1 MTAAGD
7 GQRPSSADDPV
18 TGHSLKKT
26 LRLGDLVQMQILLVV
41 GVTWIGIAA
50 RQGGQHVLFWVAA
63 ILTLFVPSAIVV
75 TWCVRIW
82 PQEGGVYQW
91 TRHVFGPFAG
101 FLSAWNFGTW
111 ALLTVANLG
120 LITSTSLAYGLGP
133 RFRWMAES
141 DSLTT
146 GLNIGLFA
154 VILLICIPGFGIGKY
169 VSHLGTGVMIVVN
182 LLLVALLFVHP
193 HTSPAHPHVSP
204 QSPFSFV
211 PTAAMFTILSVN
223 LFSKMAFNALTG
235 LEQIA
240 VFAGEI
246 RDPARSILRSAW
258 IAAPIIALIF
268 ILGTGSILTYVPAA
282 KVDLVGPVPQ
292 VLAAAFAAGSTGA
305 GMDWGLM
312 LGRAA
317 ILGLALTVVAQY
329 ALIVAETSR
338 LPMVAGWDGLV
349 PAWFTRLSP
358 RFRTP
363 VRSIVT
369 IVVLALAAAMLASSH
384 GTGAQEAYQL
394 LTNAANLLYAVY
406 FGMMFAIPLFAGA
419 RLRLTPAEQPGPVVI
434 LASLSGLTV
443 TVLASF
449 FNAFPIV
456 DVPNKFHF
464 GLEVLSAGLAVN
476 VVGAAIYWRGRRKGP
491 ASEAAGSLRAGTLP

>member
-1 MTAAGD
+1 
-7 GQRPSSADDPV
+7 
-18 TGHSLKKT
+18 
-26 LRLGDLVQMQILLVV
+26 
-41 GVTWIGIAA
+41 
-50 RQGGQHVLFWVAA
+50 
-63 ILTLFVPSAIVV
+63 
-75 TWCVRIW
+75 
-82 PQEGGVYQW
+82 
-91 TRHVFGPFAG
+91 
-101 FLSAWNFGTW
+101 
-111 ALLTVANLG
+111 
-120 LITSTSLAYGLGP
+120 
-133 RFRWMAES
+133 
-141 DSLTT
+141 
-146 GLNIGLFA
+146 
-154 VILLICIPGFGIGKY
+154 
-169 VSHLGTGVMIVVN
+169 
-182 LLLVALLFVHP
+182 
-193 HTSPAHPHVSP
+193 
-204 QSPFSFV
+204 
-211 PTAAMFTILSVN
+211 
-223 LFSKMAFNALTG
+223 
-235 LEQIA
+235 
-240 VFAGEI
+240 
-246 RDPARSILRSAW
+246 
-258 IAAPIIALIF
+258 
-268 ILGTGSILTYVPAA
+268 
-282 KVDLVGPVPQ
+282 
-292 VLAAAFAAGSTGA
+292 
-305 GMDWGLM
+305 MDWGLM